1 VSFLLRGRSDAE
13 DGIIFTAVEETVEA
27 RLLLR
32 LCWGKSDTGG
42 GCGGGGGGG
51 GTCVE
56 EV

>member
-13 DGIIFTAVEETVEA
+13 GGIIFAATDETVEA

-32 LCWGKSDTGG
+32 LCWGKSDAGG
-42 GCGGGGGGG
+42 AGGGG
-51 GTCVE
+51 E